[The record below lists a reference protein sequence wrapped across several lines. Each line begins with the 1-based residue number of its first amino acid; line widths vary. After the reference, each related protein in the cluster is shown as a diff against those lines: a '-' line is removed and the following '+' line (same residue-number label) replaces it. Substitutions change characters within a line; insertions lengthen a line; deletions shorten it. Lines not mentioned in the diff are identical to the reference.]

1 MKDNTKKARIHPKQ
15 WELVLRSQTWSED
28 EKDSILALLVVEI
41 AYMADF
47 IKDYKPLWTTDDLPN
62 KKP

>member
-1 MKDNTKKARIHPKQ
+1 MHDTNKKAQVHPKQ
-15 WELVLRSQTWSED
+15 WELVLRAKDWNEE

-47 IKDYKPLWTTDDLPN
+47 IKDYKPLWTIDDLPN